1 MPPCR
6 KGVPDQP
13 PGIGVAQEYEQMK
26 AQLTRA
32 LERAEGE
39 DLIEYSLLI
48 GIITVASML
57 AIAAIGG
64 KITQYFS
71 NLSAAMP

>member
-1 MPPCR
+1 
-6 KGVPDQP
+6 
-13 PGIGVAQEYEQMK
+13 MK
-26 AQLTRA
+26 TLLKKAVRCEAGQ
-32 LERAEGE
+32 

-57 AIAAIGG
+57 AMASIGT

-71 NLSAAMP
+71 NLNAAMP

>member
-1 MPPCR
+1 VEDGTKK
-6 KGVPDQP
+6 KGH
-13 PGIGVAQEYEQMK
+13 GLMK
-26 AQLTRA
+26 TLLKKAVRCEAGQ
-32 LERAEGE
+32 

-57 AIAAIGG
+57 AMASIGT

-71 NLSAAMP
+71 NLNAAMP